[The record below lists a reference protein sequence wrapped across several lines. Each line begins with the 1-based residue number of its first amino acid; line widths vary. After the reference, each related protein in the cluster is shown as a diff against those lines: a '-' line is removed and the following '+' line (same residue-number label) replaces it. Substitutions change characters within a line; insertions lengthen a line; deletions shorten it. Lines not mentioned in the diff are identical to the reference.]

1 METNFEKMLQ
11 SMKQYIDDQDDKSSP
26 IDHEHAQY
34 AKRNSLANV
43 AYTGSYYDLLDIP
56 DLRDSVTKEELEEIL
71 QDHFASDQ
79 TVIDMVKEILNV
91 ENVEINND
99 YSGKISLAHVYAIL
113 NAMKDYIYYNS
124 LMAGSPVYVNSEPP
138 EDIHKI
144 WLDSTDDLE
153 YVYGD
158 ITMDAVNQTFNVFK
172 TELYAMKAE
181 LEYLKKHGIGT
192 GGDGDISR
200 FALLLESG
208 DTLDLMSG
216 DTLDTYD
223 TE

>member
-1 METNFEKMLQ
+1 M
-11 SMKQYIDDQDDKSSP
+11 
-26 IDHEHAQY
+26 
-34 AKRNSLANV
+34 
-43 AYTGSYYDLLDIP
+43 
-56 DLRDSVTKEELEEIL
+56 
-71 QDHFASDQ
+71 
-79 TVIDMVKEILNV
+79 
-91 ENVEINND
+91 
-99 YSGKISLAHVYAIL
+99 
-113 NAMKDYIYYNS
+113 
-124 LMAGSPVYVNSEPP
+124 

-192 GGDGDISR
+192 GDGSVSR